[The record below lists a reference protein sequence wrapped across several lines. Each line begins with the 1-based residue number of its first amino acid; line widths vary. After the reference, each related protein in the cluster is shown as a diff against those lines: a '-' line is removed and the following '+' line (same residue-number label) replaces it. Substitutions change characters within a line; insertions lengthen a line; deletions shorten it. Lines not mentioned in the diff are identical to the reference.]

1 MPKHRP
7 EPGLP
12 IFFIAL
18 LMAAVVWAVSISGA
32 YASESGGNVR
42 LALSEITAQS
52 ATPPSGGASGTPDSP
67 TMAGTMSNRL
77 MDIRRHLWGLAAEL
91 PRLPSEIADRWN
103 ALSRDVTID
112 GILMFVLRLMVLIAA
127 GYCFLWLYW
136 RATKKYR
143 TWASAVPLTTQGER
157 LLIAGGH
164 LIYGVGY
171 VAAFAIGCIAAFL
184 LIPWSMPLREIVLA
198 FLMAGL
204 AVFAIKSTVSL
215 ALAPGGRALG
225 IPVRL
230 PLIPMSQPL
239 AVWWVRRLVLAAG
252 WFFIGWAIVM
262 VARTAGLSREG
273 QQIIAYTLGLGLLA
287 IGLELAWRKPHQPDS
302 AGAPQIRRFGPHAIS
317 WAITFVFV
325 ALWLAWVISAMKLFW
340 LLALLTGFPFAMR
353 ISQRAVNTVL
363 SPDDTPSAN
372 DNTMP
377 SMAGALADRAI
388 RMVLILVGIILFVR
402 IWHSD
407 FSMLMMSDSESG
419 AARIFRGILI
429 AIAILL
435 VAECVW
441 HMTRTAIDLTLARAT
456 RAQNDNSEGSQRYAR
471 LRTLLPILR
480 NMLMITIAAMGILM
494 ALASLGVQIAPLI
507 AGAGVV
513 GVAIGFGSQA
523 LVKDVISGMFYL
535 LDDAFRVGEYIETG
549 RFKGTV
555 ESFSLRSVRLRH
567 HNGPIFTV
575 PFGELGAVQ
584 NMSRDWVIEK
594 LVISITY
601 DSDIQKA
608 REIIGEIGQEL
619 LKTPSFAKS
628 TIEPLKMQ
636 GVENFGDFAVQLSCK
651 MKTKAREQFAVRRR
665 ALELIKV
672 AFDANGIKFA
682 YPTVQIAGGA
692 GNFEAA
698 AAAAQSVVKTRTA
711 AGEANVQ
718 LVRD

>member
-1 MPKHRP
+1 
-7 EPGLP
+7 
-12 IFFIAL
+12 
-18 LMAAVVWAVSISGA
+18 
-32 YASESGGNVR
+32 
-42 LALSEITAQS
+42 
-52 ATPPSGGASGTPDSP
+52 
-67 TMAGTMSNRL
+67 MAGTMSNRL
-77 MDIRRHLWGLAAEL
+77 TDIRRHLAGLMAEL
-91 PRLPSEIADRWN
+91 PRLPSEIADRWS
-103 ALSRDVTID
+103 ALTRDMTAN
-112 GILMFVLRLMVLIAA
+112 GILMFILRLMVLIGA
-127 GYCFLWLYW
+127 GCCFLWLYW
-136 RATKKYR
+136 RATIKYR
-143 TWASAVPLTTQGER
+143 TWASEVPLTTQGER

-164 LIYGVGY
+164 LVYGAGY
-171 VAAFAIGCIAAFL
+171 VAAFAIGCIGAFL
-184 LIPWSMPLREIVLA
+184 LFPWSMPLREIVLA

-204 AVFAIKSTVSL
+204 AIFACKSIVSL
-215 ALAPGGRALG
+215 ALAPGGKALG

-230 PLIPMSQPL
+230 PLIPMNQPL
-239 AVWWVRRLVLAAG
+239 ATWWVKRLVLAAA
-252 WFFIGWAIVM
+252 WFFIGWAIVQ
-262 VARTAGLSREG
+262 VARAAGLSREG

-287 IGLELAWRKPHQPDS
+287 IGLELAWRKPHQPDV
-302 AGAPQIRRFGPHAIS
+302 AGAPQRKRFGPQAKS
-317 WAITFVFV
+317 WAITFIFV
-325 ALWLAWVISAMKLFW
+325 ALWLAWVLSAMKLFW
-340 LLALLTGFPFAMR
+340 LLALLTGFPFAMHL
-353 ISQRAVNTVL
+353 SQRAVASVL
-363 SPDDTPSAN
+363 TPGDAVSTEDAI
-372 DNTMP
+372 P

-388 RMVLILVGIILFVR
+388 RMVLILAGIILFVR
-402 IWHSD
+402 IWNSE

-419 AARIFRGILI
+419 AVRIFRGILI

-456 RAQNDNSEGSQRYAR
+456 RAQNDNSEGSRRYAR

-480 NMLMITIAAMGILM
+480 NMLMITIAAMGVLM

-594 LVISITY
+594 LVISVTY

-608 REIIGEIGQEL
+608 REIITEIGEEL
-619 LKTPSFAKS
+619 LKNPSFAKS

-636 GVENFGDFAVQLSCK
+636 GVDNLGDFAVQLSCK

-672 AFDANGIKFA
+672 AFDQNGIKFA

-692 GNFEAA
+692 GNSEAQ
-698 AAAAQSVVKTRTA
+698 AAAAQSLIKTRNA
-711 AGEANVQ
+711 VGETGVQ
-718 LVRD
+718 LVRDR